1 MKKGIKEKVSFLLK
15 VQTNTFLQE
24 SSDLFAFAHV
34 LQSVGKARGKVAKTN
49 KSEL

>member
-1 MKKGIKEKVSFLLK
+1 MKKGIKEKVSFLK
-15 VQTNTFLQE
+15 VQTSTFLQE